1 MPEEPSTAV
10 VPIET
15 GWVMP
20 PTVVK
25 RRMAEIEE
33 YRVIMREG
41 EDYGTI
47 PGTPKPTLYQ
57 PGADTLCIAAGL
69 SVGEPVI
76 ERAVEDWEAGF
87 FYYLVK
93 QPLTD
98 STGNIVAWGIGSCSS
113 KEDKYAWR
121 WVPVWEVSDEDKKRA
136 EAEGWR
142 KDWRYSKKRGKRF
155 LFYRM
160 PNPDPYSQTN
170 TVLKMAVKRAYI
182 SATLRAT
189 GAHRVFTQ
197 DIEDMPV
204 TQRRAA
210 TEVVEGE
217 YEVVP
222 PENGTPATPE
232 PETATS
238 PEAQGEA
245 VPTEDPGDATPR
257 LRTNVDLFNAGLK
270 LGYKSRGDMLTALG
284 LKGELGVADR
294 FDAYK
299 RLKEMAGK

>member
-1 MPEEPSTAV
+1 MSNDEKAL

-25 RRMAEIEE
+25 KRMGEIEE
-33 YRVIMREG
+33 YRAIMREG

-69 SVGEPVI
+69 SVGEPMI
-76 ERAVEDWEAGF
+76 ERATEDWEGGF

-93 QPLTD
+93 QPLMD

-113 KEDKYAWR
+113 KEDRYAWR
-121 WVPVWEVSDEDKKRA
+121 WIPVWEVSEEDKKRA

-142 KDWRYSKKRGKRF
+142 KEWRYSKKRGKRF

-160 PNPDPYSQTN
+160 ANPDPYSQTN

-197 DIEDMPV
+197 DIEDLPV
-204 TQRRAA
+204 AQRQPVA
-210 TEVVEGE
+210 EVVDAE

-222 PENGTPATPE
+222 PENGAPVPEDESVTPTEPEGTPAE
-232 PETATS
+232 NA
-238 PEAQGEA
+238 GEIM
-245 VPTEDPGDATPR
+245 PR
-257 LRTNVDLFNAGLK
+257 LRTNADLFNAGLK
-270 LGYKSRGDMLTALG
+270 LGYKSRADMLTALG
-284 LKGELGVADR
+284 YKSEIEIADR

-299 RLKEMAGK
+299 RLKEMAGR